1 MSNDFSTQGAHI
13 AEGGAYGGAGAS
25 IILFG
30 LDANEMAV
38 IASAVFAGLSFLV
51 HFYFS
56 WRRDRREQRMH
67 ELSLEEHNADA
78 PSDSGDAS

>member
-25 IILFG
+25 VILFG

-51 HFYFS
+51 HFFFS
-56 WRRDRREQRMH
+56 WRRDRREQEAHAREM
-67 ELSLEEHNADA
+67 EEAHADPA
-78 PSDSGDAS
+78 HDDGDDA